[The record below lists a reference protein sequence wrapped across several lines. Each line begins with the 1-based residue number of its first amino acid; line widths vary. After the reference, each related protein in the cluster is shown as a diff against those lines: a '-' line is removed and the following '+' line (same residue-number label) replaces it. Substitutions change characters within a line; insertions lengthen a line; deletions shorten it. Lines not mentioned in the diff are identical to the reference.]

1 MRYAHTNIA
10 AKDYK
15 LLAQFYMDVFDCKIK
30 PPERNLSGDWLD
42 RATGLTLAKL
52 QGVHLVLP
60 GHGEKG
66 PTLEIFTYEDMVMQ
80 ELIMAHH
87 TGFTH
92 LAFEV
97 EDVEKI
103 LRKALTKGG
112 RSLGQVTQ
120 KEVEGVGL
128 LTFVYFRDPEG
139 NIIEIQSWS

>member
-10 AKDYK
+10 AKDFK
-15 LLAQFYMDVFDCKIK
+15 VLAQFYMDVFGCKMK

-42 RATGLTLAKL
+42 KATGLTSAKL
-52 QGVHLVLP
+52 KGVHLILP

-66 PTLEIFTYEDMVMQ
+66 PTLEIFTYEAMVIQ
-80 ELIMAHH
+80 GPIMANH

-97 EDVEKI
+97 EDVEKTFK
-103 LRKALTKGG
+103 KALEKGG
-112 RSLGQVTQ
+112 AALGEVTQ

-139 NIIEIQSWS
+139 NIIEIQSWG